1 VAPDRRPLVERYRPQ
16 RLDDLIGNHRAVEA
30 LRRWAQSWAP
40 GAGIPR
46 QRAAL
51 LDGAPG
57 LGKTTAALALAHEFG
72 WSLVEMN
79 ASDARN
85 RTAIEEVAGRAS
97 LSVGFTNDGGFRP
110 AKEGG
115 RTLILLDEA
124 DCLSGRATES
134 ADRKAPKRPLR
145 DFLRT
150 RYGSVAA
157 LNEAWGLGAGKAPPA
172 FESWETVPL
181 TGGRGA
187 WTRLP
192 PARRD
197 IADWEESAAPRDLS
211 DRGGLGAI
219 TALVRSTLQPV
230 VITVND
236 SRPLTQYSPVFRSAV
251 LRVPFSAVSPNELR
265 RRVEQIATLERMSLA
280 PGVIDAIVAR
290 SRGDVRAALTDLEA
304 VAPLPAGPSQLA
316 VLGGRDRS
324 AEIAEFVGEAM
335 SHPQWRRAGEVRDR
349 VDAPPDDLLPWVEE
363 NVPYAA
369 TDPEHR
375 LAALL
380 TVARAERL
388 LAFARRGRHFGL
400 WSYASELLT
409 GGVSIELD
417 RAPTA
422 FPLHA
427 RFPQFLGEMGRMRAA
442 RATRTTLLRKL
453 GRGVHAS
460 RRKANSEQL
469 ALLYA
474 AFDLDEPA
482 FARARHREL
491 RRAAIIELDLSV
503 EEVALLLN
511 RSVDGPEVQ
520 EAWTLA
526 HPPEPEEE
534 PTDTPGSASADV
546 PTRRERTESKRSSG
560 ATPKKRVQKRL
571 G

>member
-1 VAPDRRPLVERYRPQ
+1 VPADRRPLVERYRPE

-30 LRRWAQSWAP
+30 LRRWGQSWAP

-51 LDGAPG
+51 LEGAPG
-57 LGKTTAALALAHEFG
+57 LGKTTAALALAREFG

-97 LSVGFTNDGGFRP
+97 LSVGFTDEGGFRP
-110 AKEGG
+110 SKEGG

-124 DCLSGRATES
+124 DCLSGRASES
-134 ADRKAPKRPLR
+134 ADRKAPKRPFR

-157 LNEAWGLGAGKAPPA
+157 LNEAWALGTGKAPAP
-172 FESWETVPL
+172 FESWDTVPL

-197 IADWEESAAPRDLS
+197 LTDWEEAAAPRDLS

-219 TALVRSTLQPV
+219 TSLVRSTLQPV

-236 SRPLTQYSPVFRSAV
+236 TRPLTQYSPVFRSAV
-251 LRVPFSAVSPNELR
+251 LRVPFSAVAPAELK
-265 RRVEQIATLERMSLA
+265 RRVEEIVSLERMRLA
-280 PGVIDAIVAR
+280 PGVVDAIVAR
-290 SRGDVRAALTDLEA
+290 SGGDVRAALTDLEA
-304 VAPLPAGPSQLA
+304 VAPLPAGPGQLA

-324 AEIAEFVGEAM
+324 AEIAEFVGEAL

-369 TDPEHR
+369 ADAEHR
-375 LAALL
+375 LAALS

-400 WSYASELLT
+400 WSYASEMLT

-417 RAPTA
+417 RPSTA

-453 GRGVHAS
+453 GRAVHAS
-460 RRKANSEQL
+460 RRKANSDQL

-474 AFDLDEPA
+474 AFDVEEPA
-482 FARARHREL
+482 FARAAHREL
-491 RRAAIIELDLSV
+491 RRGSITELDLSL
-503 EEVALLLN
+503 EELALLLN

-534 PTDTPGSASADV
+534 PAMAVEAAATQGPARGKKAEEKRTVAPG
-546 PTRRERTESKRSSG
+546 PKR
-560 ATPKKRVQKRL
+560 RVQKRL

>member
-1 VAPDRRPLVERYRPQ
+1 VSADRRPLVERYRPQ

-30 LRRWAQSWAP
+30 LRRWGQSWAP
-40 GAGIPR
+40 GAGLPR

-51 LDGAPG
+51 LEGAPG
-57 LGKTTAALALAHEFG
+57 LGKTTAALALAREFG

-97 LSVGFTNDGGFRP
+97 LSVGFTDDGVFRP

-124 DCLSGRATES
+124 DCLTGRATES
-134 ADRKAPKRPLR
+134 AERKVPKRPFR

-150 RYGSVAA
+150 RYGTVAA
-157 LNEAWGLGAGKAPPA
+157 LNEAWGLGAGKAPAP

-197 IADWEESAAPRDLS
+197 LADWEESAAPRDLS

-236 SRPLTQYSPVFRSAV
+236 ARPLTQYSPVFRSAV
-251 LRVPFSAVSPNELR
+251 LRVPFSAVPANELR
-265 RRVEQIATLERMSLA
+265 RRVEEIASLERFHLA
-280 PGVIDAIVAR
+280 PGAVDAIVTR
-290 SRGDVRAALTDLEA
+290 SGGDVRAALTDLEA
-304 VAPLPAGPSQLA
+304 VAPLPAGPAQLA

-324 AEIAEFVGEAM
+324 AEIAEFVSEAL
-335 SHPQWRRAGEVRDR
+335 SHPRWRRAAEVRDR
-349 VDAPPDDLLPWVEE
+349 VDAPPDDILPWVEE
-363 NVPYAA
+363 NVPFAA

-375 LAALL
+375 LAAMS
-380 TVARAERL
+380 TVAKAERL

-400 WSYASELLT
+400 WPYASELLT

-417 RAPTA
+417 RPATA
-422 FPLHA
+422 FPLRA
-427 RFPQFLGEMGRMRAA
+427 RFPQFLGEMGRMRVA
-442 RATRTTLLRKL
+442 RATRNTLLRKL
-453 GRGVHAS
+453 GRAVHAS
-460 RRKANSEQL
+460 RRKANSEQI

-482 FARARHREL
+482 YQLAPHREL
-491 RRAAIIELDLSV
+491 RRGAISALDLTV

-526 HPPEPEEE
+526 HPPEPEDGPPESIE
-534 PTDTPGSASADV
+534 ATPVEV
-546 PTRRERTESKRSSG
+546 PTREKRSE
-560 ATPKKRVQKRL
+560 AKRAPAAPPKKRVQKRL
-571 G
+571 A